1 MKEVLIFCLVLL
13 IFVFCYQ
20 YPYEPFAVV
29 FGTPP
34 ETSSTDASSMKSLL
48 ELGSQS
54 QADRKYDVI
63 SEEIMGEINRITPL
77 EEEVEQEDPKCFN
90 DFYDFDYSSLGNYQH
105 GKMCSDKISVCCDR
119 PDGKEIDNDYSLME
133 DGGYLDDLLG
143 VDGGMDLP
151 HCCCDEGEI

>member
-1 MKEVLIFCLVLL
+1 MKEVLIFSLVLL

-20 YPYEPFAVV
+20 YHYEPFAVV

-34 ETSSTDASSMKSLL
+34 ETSSKDASSMKSLL

-54 QADRKYDVI
+54 QADRKYDVV
-63 SEEIMGEINRITPL
+63 SEEIMGKINRIAPP

-90 DFYDFDYSSLGNYQH
+90 DFYDFDYSSLENYQH
-105 GKMCSDKISVCCDR
+105 GKMCSDKISVCSDR
-119 PDGKEIDNDYSLME
+119 PDKNEIDYDYIQME
-133 DGGYLDDLLG
+133 HGGYLDDLLG

-151 HCCCDEGEI
+151 NCCCDEGDI